1 MNRLAG
7 SFLLSVLLCF
17 SMAGCAAEN
26 TAEQTGTDDVSEV
39 RNTVDVYLSSLED
52 GDLQKSADYLA
63 DNSKVHQLMEEYE
76 QLTSPILE
84 IFGSIE
90 MTDELKDQYEHFADQ
105 IVTLSFR
112 SHEIGDVTK
121 ISDTEY
127 QVQADIT
134 SVDYDDVSHA
144 VRSFLS
150 SGRDQILT
158 EEKKKELKK
167 IYDEQGQ
174 TALDNAILSEMFDY
188 MTVHFDEIAK
198 DCSTVKITAVFT
210 VTKENDVWKISDA
223 GSGQ

>member
-17 SMAGCAAEN
+17 SMSGCAAEN
-26 TAEQTGTDDVSEV
+26 TAEQAGTDDVSEV
-39 RNTVDVYLSSLED
+39 RNTVDAYLSALED
-52 GDLQKSADYLA
+52 GDLQKSADYLT
-63 DNSKVHQLMEEYE
+63 DNSKVHLLMEEYE
-76 QLTSPILE
+76 QQTSPILE
-84 IFGSIE
+84 IFGDIE
-90 MTDELKDQYEHFADQ
+90 MTDELKNQYEHFADQ

-112 SHEIGDVTK
+112 SHEIGEVTK

-127 QVQADIT
+127 HVQADIT

-188 MTVHFDEIAK
+188 MTLHFDEIAK